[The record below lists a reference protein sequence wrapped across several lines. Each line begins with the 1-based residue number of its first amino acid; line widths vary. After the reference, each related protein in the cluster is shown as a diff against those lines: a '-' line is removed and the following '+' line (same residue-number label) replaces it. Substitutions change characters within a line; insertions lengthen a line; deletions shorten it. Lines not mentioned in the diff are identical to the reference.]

1 MEVVRIR
8 FKDTRCESG
17 MPLEGY
23 PLWVRYAPGRVPAV
37 NQVSPWKGHYNFVD
51 CSLFG
56 NKKVLY
62 EKLPNNKSGFC
73 LYTSYWQYK
82 YNICYYFQ
90 LERILRK
97 SKHLWLILQGGV
109 FVRNSYFINLD
120 KLISRKILEIYQIP
134 DVKLI

>member
-1 MEVVRIR
+1 MKNYQI
-8 FKDTRCESG
+8 TNLG
-17 MPLEGY
+17 
-23 PLWVRYAPGRVPAV
+23 
-37 NQVSPWKGHYNFVD
+37 FVYIH
-51 CSLFG
+51 L
-56 NKKVLY
+56 
-62 EKLPNNKSGFC
+62 C

-82 YNICYYFQ
+82 YNICYYFK

-134 DVKLI
+134 DVKLIKHGLSMSWPQCFRCPSLTAFMFLKNCNECIILNAYFCNTLLGFSYVLSKPFFQ